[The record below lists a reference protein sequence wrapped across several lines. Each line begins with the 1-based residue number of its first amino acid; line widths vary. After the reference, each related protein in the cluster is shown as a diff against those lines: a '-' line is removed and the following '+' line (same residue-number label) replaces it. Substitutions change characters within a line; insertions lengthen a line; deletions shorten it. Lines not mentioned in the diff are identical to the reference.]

1 MAACLSSLASPLGA
15 QSPTVAVAR
24 VAVASPATM
33 HAGRAVQRL
42 PAAECGSILKNGAL
56 LGLGLAL
63 AVGSIELAYTIVR
76 EPFARNGHDWP
87 VAAPVWIAWAGG
99 AGFVA
104 GVVGTTLCR
113 RRR

>member
-1 MAACLSSLASPLGA
+1 MD
-15 QSPTVAVAR
+15 
-24 VAVASPATM
+24 
-33 HAGRAVQRL
+33 AGRPVQRL

-76 EPFARNGHDWP
+76 EPFVRNGHDWP

-99 AGFVA
+99 AGFIA